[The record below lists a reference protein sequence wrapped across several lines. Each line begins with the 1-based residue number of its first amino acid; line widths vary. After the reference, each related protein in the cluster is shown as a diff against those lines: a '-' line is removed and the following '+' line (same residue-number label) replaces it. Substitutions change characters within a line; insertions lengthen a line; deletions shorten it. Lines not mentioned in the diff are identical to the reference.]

1 MAVSRSDRKCRM
13 LPGPTQGCQYIKKSA
28 IRTSGVVANY
38 SCVHF
43 LYVFDCTLF
52 NDAAPNSDHL
62 APSARLKMRVTGIG
76 ILVYS

>member
-1 MAVSRSDRKCRM
+1 MRSQVSHVPRTNTRVSV
-13 LPGPTQGCQYIKKSA
+13 YKKSA

-62 APSARLKMRVTGIG
+62 APNARLKMRVTGIG